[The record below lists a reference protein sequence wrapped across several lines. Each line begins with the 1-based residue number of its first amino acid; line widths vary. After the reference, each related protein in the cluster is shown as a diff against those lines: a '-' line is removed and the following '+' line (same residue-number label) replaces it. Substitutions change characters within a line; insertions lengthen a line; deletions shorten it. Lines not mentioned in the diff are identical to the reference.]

1 MHSIGKEKS
10 CQTQH
15 MTQNILSHYDEK
27 QKILTANNS
36 DKSIITLFSG
46 LLKAPIREINI
57 QPKTVV
63 FSLETEHRPIL
74 SKPYT
79 LEELKANA
87 DDNNIVYGWISL
99 PLHQVIDNDFENF
112 LDNLSLKLTGTE
124 LLSGTNYELVCNDD
138 DNLIFYVEGD
148 ISLILEAWGE

>member
-1 MHSIGKEKS
+1 MSETTYDTKHVITMSRKD
-10 CQTQH
+10 
-15 MTQNILSHYDEK
+15 YDEK
-27 QKILTANNS
+27 QKILTENNP

-74 SKPYT
+74 SEPYT
-79 LEELKANA
+79 MEELKANA
-87 DDNNIVYGWISL
+87 NDNDNNIVYGWVSL
-99 PLHQVIDNDFENF
+99 PLYQVINNDLESF

-124 LLSGTNYELVCNDD
+124 LLSGTNYELVCNDN

-148 ISLILEAWGE
+148 VSLILES

>member
-1 MHSIGKEKS
+1 MSETAYDTKHIITMSRKD
-10 CQTQH
+10 
-15 MTQNILSHYDEK
+15 YDEK
-27 QKILTANNS
+27 QKMLTENNP

-57 QPKTVV
+57 QPQTVV

-74 SKPYT
+74 SEPYT

-87 DDNNIVYGWISL
+87 DDNNIVYGWVSM
-99 PLHQVIDNDFENF
+99 PLHQVIDNDFESF
-112 LDNLSLKLTGTE
+112 LDRLSLKLTGTE
-124 LLSGTNYELVCNDD
+124 LLSGTNYELVCNDN

-148 ISLILEAWGE
+148 ISLIIES

>member
-1 MHSIGKEKS
+1 MSDTTYDPKHIITMPRKD
-10 CQTQH
+10 
-15 MTQNILSHYDEK
+15 YDEK
-27 QKILTANNS
+27 QKILTANNP

-46 LLKAPIREINI
+46 LLKVPIREINI

-74 SKPYT
+74 SEPYT

-87 DDNNIVYGWISL
+87 NDNNIVYGWVSI
-99 PLHQVIDNDFENF
+99 PLHQVIDTDFESF

-124 LLSGTNYELVCNDD
+124 LLSGTNYELVCNDN

-148 ISLILEAWGE
+148 ISLILES

>member
-1 MHSIGKEKS
+1 MSDTTYDTKHIITMSRKD
-10 CQTQH
+10 
-15 MTQNILSHYDEK
+15 YDEK

-148 ISLILEAWGE
+148 ISLILEA

>member
-1 MHSIGKEKS
+1 MSDTTYDTKHIITMSRKD
-10 CQTQH
+10 
-15 MTQNILSHYDEK
+15 YDEK
-27 QKILTANNS
+27 QKMLTENNP
-36 DKSIITLFSG
+36 DRCIITLFSG

-63 FSLETEHRPIL
+63 FSLETEYRPIL

-124 LLSGTNYELVCNDD
+124 LLSETNYELVCNDG

-148 ISLILEAWGE
+148 ISLILEA

>member
-1 MHSIGKEKS
+1 MSETAYDTKHIITMSRKD
-10 CQTQH
+10 
-15 MTQNILSHYDEK
+15 YDEK
-27 QKILTANNS
+27 QKMLTENNP

-57 QPKTVV
+57 QPQTVV

-74 SKPYT
+74 SEPYT

-87 DDNNIVYGWISL
+87 DDNNIVYGWVSM
-99 PLHQVIDNDFENF
+99 PLHQVIDNDFESF
-112 LDNLSLKLTGTE
+112 LDRLSLKLTGTE
-124 LLSGTNYELVCNDD
+124 LLSGTNYELVCNDN

-148 ISLILEAWGE
+148 ISLIVKS

>member
-1 MHSIGKEKS
+1 MSDTTYDPKHIITMPRKD
-10 CQTQH
+10 
-15 MTQNILSHYDEK
+15 YDEK
-27 QKILTANNS
+27 QKILTANNP

-46 LLKAPIREINI
+46 LLKVPIREINI

-74 SKPYT
+74 SEPYT

-87 DDNNIVYGWISL
+87 NDNNIVYGWVSI
-99 PLHQVIDNDFENF
+99 PLHQVIDTDFESF

-124 LLSGTNYELVCNDD
+124 LLSGTNYELVCNAD

-148 ISLILEAWGE
+148 VSLILES